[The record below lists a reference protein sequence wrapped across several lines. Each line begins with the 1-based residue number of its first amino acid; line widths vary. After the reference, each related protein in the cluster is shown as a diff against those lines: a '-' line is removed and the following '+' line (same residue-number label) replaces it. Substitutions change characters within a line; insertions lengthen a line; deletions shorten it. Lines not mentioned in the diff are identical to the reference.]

1 MSSTVYTSA
10 KNGCDETGD
19 GSIDKPFKSVLQ
31 ALRKV
36 DGDESCK
43 IFVDNAEEGATEP
56 FTEVSASQKKKQMKM
71 YLGEARK
78 TKAAEAKAAEDAAR
92 REEILAEASKIS
104 LSEDASLE
112 AATQVKIRDCEAHRT
127 KRVKVYGW
135 VHNLRRQGKNMMFL
149 VIRDGTGYL
158 QCVLTDKL
166 CQTVDAVLLQTEATV
181 LVYGSLQVVP
191 EGQHAPGGHELICD
205 FWQIVGHS
213 PSGGSESVVTDKSDI
228 DLQLRQ
234 KHLVIRWDD
243 HSKALK
249 LRSAI
254 THCFRQHYFENG
266 YVEVTPPTLVKTQ
279 CEGGSTLFS
288 FDYFGEKAYLTQS
301 SQLYL
306 ETVLPSVG
314 DTFCVA
320 QSYRAEK
327 AKTRRHL
334 SEFTHVEAECP
345 FITFEDLL
353 DRLEFLVCD
362 VCERILKSPF
372 GQMLLEVNPNFSVP
386 KRPFKRMLYTDA
398 IKWLKDHDVKN
409 EETGQYYEFGEDI
422 PEAPERKMTDT
433 INEPIFLC
441 KFPAGIKAFYML
453 RSADDDSLTDSV
465 DLLMPNVGEIIGGS
479 MREYR
484 LDVLMQGYQREEID
498 PTPYYWYTDQRKFG
512 TSKSGGYGLGL
523 ERFLTWMLNKPH
535 IRDVCLY
542 PRFRERIDP

>member
-1 MSSTVYTSA
+1 MSSVYTSQ
-10 KNGCDETGD
+10 KGCDDTGD
-19 GSIDKPFKSVLQ
+19 GTEEKPFKTVVK
-31 ALRKV
+31 ALLSI
-36 DGDESCK
+36 DGDESTT
-43 IFVDNAEEGATEP
+43 ILVDNTGEDSSTKP
-56 FTEVSASQKKKQMKM
+56 FVEISNSQKKKQVKL
-71 YLGEARK
+71 YQAELRKGKAREVK
-78 TKAAEAKAAEDAAR
+78 EAEDAVK
-92 REEILAEASKIS
+92 REEALQEASKIS
-104 LSEDASLE
+104 ISEDTSLE
-112 AATQVKIRDCEAHRT
+112 PAKEIKLRDCVNHRE
-127 KRVKVYGW
+127 KRIKAYGW
-135 VHNLRRQGKNMMFL
+135 VHNLRRQGKNMMFIVL
-149 VIRDGTGYL
+149 RDGTGYL
-158 QCVLTDKL
+158 QCVLSDKL
-166 CQTVDAVLLQTEATV
+166 CQTVDAIQLQTEATV
-181 LVYGSLQVVP
+181 LVYGVITEVP

-205 FWQIVGHS
+205 FWKVVGHA
-213 PSGGSESVVTDKSDI
+213 PSGGIESVVTEKSDV

-234 KHLVIRWDD
+234 KHLVIRWDE

-254 THCFRQHYFENG
+254 TFCFRQHYFDKG
-266 YVEVTPPTLVKTQ
+266 YVEVTPPTMVKTQ

-288 FDYFGEKAYLTQS
+288 FDYFGEQAYLTQS

-306 ETVLPSVG
+306 ETVLPSIG
-314 DTFCVA
+314 DTFCMA

-345 FITFEDLL
+345 FITFDQLLERLEDL
-353 DRLEFLVCD
+353 VCN
-362 VCERILKSPF
+362 VCERILASSFKD
-372 GQMLLEVNPNFSVP
+372 MLLEVNPDFKVP
-386 KRPFKRMLYTDA
+386 KRPFKRMLYTEA
-398 IKWLKDHDVKN
+398 IQWLKDHDIKN

-422 PEAPERKMTDT
+422 PEAPERKMTDA

-453 RSADDDSLTDSV
+453 RSADDDRLTDSV
-465 DLLMPNVGEIIGGS
+465 DLLMPNVGEIIGAS

-484 LDVLMQGYQREEID
+484 LDVLMEGYKREEID
-498 PTPYYWYTDQRKFG
+498 PSPYYWYTDQRKFG

>member
-1 MSSTVYTSA
+1 MSVYTSQ
-10 KNGCDETGD
+10 KQGCDETGD
-19 GSIDKPFKSVLQ
+19 GSSSKPYKTALKALLSISGDEAVTIYVDNQGDDSGDKPFV
-31 ALRKV
+31 
-36 DGDESCK
+36 E
-43 IFVDNAEEGATEP
+43 I
-56 FTEVSASQKKKQMKM
+56 SASQKKKQMKL
-71 YLGEARK
+71 YQAEVRKGKAREQK
-78 TKAAEAKAAEDAAR
+78 EAEDAQR
-92 REEILAEASKIS
+92 REEVLQEASKIS
-104 LSEDASLE
+104 ISEDQSLE
-112 AATQVKIRDCEAHRT
+112 KAVEIKLRDCTEYRD
-127 KRVKVYGW
+127 KRIKAYGW
-135 VHNLRRQGKNMMFL
+135 VHNLRRQGKSIMFIVL
-149 VIRDGTGYL
+149 RDGTGYL
-158 QCVLTDKL
+158 QCVLSDKL
-166 CQTVDAVLLQTEATV
+166 CQTVDAIQLQTEATV
-181 LVYGSLQVVP
+181 IVYGIISKVP

-205 FWQIVGHS
+205 YWEVVGHS
-213 PSGGSESVVTDKSDI
+213 PGGGIESVVTEKSDV

-234 KHLVIRWDD
+234 KHLVIRWDE
-243 HSKALK
+243 HSKVLK

-254 THCFRQHYFENG
+254 TFCFRQHYFDSG

-288 FDYFGEKAYLTQS
+288 FDYFGEQAYLTQS

-306 ETVLPSVG
+306 ETVLPSIG
-314 DTFCVA
+314 DTFCMA

-345 FITFEDLL
+345 FITFEGLL
-353 DRLEFLVCD
+353 ERLEDLVCG
-362 VCERILKSPF
+362 VCERILKSPYKD
-372 GQMLLEVNPNFSVP
+372 MLLEVNPDFKVP
-386 KRPFKRMLYTDA
+386 KRPFKRMLYSDA
-398 IKWLKDHDVKN
+398 IQWLKDHDIKN
-409 EETGQYYEFGEDI
+409 EETGEFYEFGEDI
-422 PEAPERKMTDT
+422 PEAPERKMTDA

-453 RSADDDSLTDSV
+453 RSADDDRLTDSV

-484 LDVLMQGYQREEID
+484 LDVLMEGYKREEID